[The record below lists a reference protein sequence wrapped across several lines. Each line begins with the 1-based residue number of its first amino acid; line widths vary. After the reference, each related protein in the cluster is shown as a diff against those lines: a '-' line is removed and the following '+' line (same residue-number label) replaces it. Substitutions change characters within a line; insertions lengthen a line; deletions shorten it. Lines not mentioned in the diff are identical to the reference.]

1 MKLYLYVLCQGGNKY
16 VEIIIL
22 QGASGVF
29 HCGRKPCCNT
39 TFSVNL
45 TKSHNFMTSPGGA
58 YQIYRKNLQGEK
70 NRQHKDFTLLYLEWM
85 DKSNYL

>member
-1 MKLYLYVLCQGGNKY
+1 
-16 VEIIIL
+16 
-22 QGASGVF
+22 
-29 HCGRKPCCNT
+29 
-39 TFSVNL
+39 
-45 TKSHNFMTSPGGA
+45 MTSPGGA